1 MLPRSIQLLDH
12 RDTNENVD
20 GCICGENKIIFDAN
34 TKELICYM
42 CGSIVAYDHS
52 LQEEIITKENS
63 KMISKSSRS
72 SLDYS
77 TLGIISSQIGR
88 KNSDFAGKNIKDPQL
103 YYRLRFLDK
112 MCVNK
117 NEPNRLHHIKTAKQT
132 IISLSDK
139 LGIPVNIADRAARI
153 YDIAYSKKLIKGR
166 NIEGIAA
173 TTLFIACKEAGVIK
187 HLGDF
192 AEIML
197 TKSVVIDEKTKKS
210 SYKITKNKRS
220 IQKQLFE
227 FYELL
232 TNKLELNLSKTI
244 DLPSEINR
252 IAGMAKISQRSVR
265 HAIKLIEK
273 LRGYNKTIFYGKSP
287 IAISVCVL
295 YIATKYTGESVK
307 QVVMTRSSN
316 ISTVTLRKR
325 CSEYV
330 NLLKKNKQKIPEQLN
345 TFLT

>member
-1 MLPRSIQLLDH
+1 MQNIQFLDY
-12 RDTNENVD
+12 RDNNENVT
-20 GCICGENKIIFDAN
+20 GCICGENKIIFDPH
-34 TKELICYM
+34 TKEVLCIK
-42 CGSIVAYDHS
+42 CGSIIGFDHT
-52 LQEEIITKENS
+52 LMEEITVKENN
-63 KMISKSSRS
+63 KMISKSSRT

-88 KNSDFAGKNIKDPQL
+88 KNSDFAGKNIKDPQMF
-103 YYRLRFLDK
+103 YRLRFLDK

-139 LGIPVNIADRAARI
+139 LGIPINVADRAARI
-153 YDIAYSKKLIKGR
+153 YDTAYSKKLIKGR

-173 TTLFIACKEAGVIK
+173 TTLFIACKESGIIK

-197 TKSVVIDEKTKKS
+197 TKSVVVDEKTKLS
-210 SYKITKNKRS
+210 SYKVVKNKRS

-232 TNKLELNLSKTI
+232 TNKLELNLTKTI

-252 IAGMAKISQRSVR
+252 IAGMAKISQKSVR
-265 HAIKLIEK
+265 YAIDLIEK
-273 LRGYNKTIFYGKSP
+273 LKDYNKTIFYGKSP

-330 NLLKKNKQKIPEQLN
+330 QLLKKNKQEIPEQLN

>member
-1 MLPRSIQLLDH
+1 MSIVIQLL
-12 RDTNENVD
+12 EASGAD
-20 GCICGENKIIFDAN
+20 GCICGKNQIILDY
-34 TKELICYM
+34 L
-42 CGSIVAYDHS
+42 
-52 LQEEIITKENS
+52 TKENICTACGSVVGYDHEADEYDDSKIFS
-63 KMISKSSRS
+63 KMITKSSRS

-77 TLGIISSQIGR
+77 TLGITSSQISK
-88 KNSDFAGKNIKDPQL
+88 KNTDFSGKGIKDSQL
-103 YYRLRFLDK
+103 FYRLRFLDK

-139 LGIPVNIADRAARI
+139 LSIPNNVADRAARI

-173 TTLFIACKEAGVIK
+173 TTLFIACKESGIVK

-197 TKSVVIDEKTKKS
+197 TKAVVVDDKTKKA
-210 SYKITKNKRS
+210 SYKVIKNKRS

-232 TNKLELNLSKTI
+232 TNELELNLTKVI

-252 IAGMAKISQRSVR
+252 IAGMAKISQTSVR
-265 HAIKLIEK
+265 YAIGLIEELK
-273 LRGYNKTIFYGKSP
+273 GYNKTIFYGKSP
-287 IAISVCVL
+287 IAISVCLL

-330 NLLKKNKQKIPEQLN
+330 TLLQKNNKEIPEQLN
-345 TFLT
+345 TFLS